1 MCFFN
6 ASGKLNKGKH
16 KRKQRIGKQ
25 GKRKDRKQSTI
36 IAEEEIDKA
45 KRNLPDPKQKKGKAN
60 ESNQRLPK
68 LYKLDQA
75 LSKNAFFTRQN
86 EGWQHGWIPEKPSSL

>member
-1 MCFFN
+1 MYTQGLIIGHIKWNDNMCFFN

-45 KRNLPDPKQKKGKAN
+45 KRNLPESKAEKR
-60 ESNQRLPK
+60 ESKRIESATSEAI
-68 LYKLDQA
+68 QA
-75 LSKNAFFTRQN
+75 
-86 EGWQHGWIPEKPSSL
+86 GSSYM

>member
-6 ASGKLNKGKH
+6 ASGKLNKGTH

-45 KRNLPDPKQKKGKAN
+45 KRNLPESKAEKR
-60 ESNQRLPK
+60 ESKRIESATSEAI
-68 LYKLDQA
+68 QA
-75 LSKNAFFTRQN
+75 
-86 EGWQHGWIPEKPSSL
+86 GSSFI